1 MDAMN
6 NTTTATAAVTA
17 TAYAAAGLNGRV
29 DIYKADSELTPMAG
43 CHVLTL
49 KRNDKGFPGAVFRA
63 PVIGKA
69 HVWELL
75 QTQGPDCALLALLVD
90 AVTQGQRDK
99 VRAAILNG
107 TEPGMGS
114 IGQTEL
120 ELPAIVEF
128 MQSSGA
134 AGFRFTKEVFEAISP
149 LVRQAVFAFYLE
161 RRPAVAGLSPAEQLG
176 AATPT
181 INKYMALLNTL
192 YVTRAAKEEAQ
203 KAVFAPT
210 DAENLVA
217 ILAMAAVRA
226 EAETPELSAAIAG
239 VGRMAEEA
247 MSRATSADLI

>member
-6 NTTTATAAVTA
+6 NTATATAVTA

-29 DIYKADSELTPMAG
+29 DIYKADSTLTPMAG

-49 KRNDKGFPGAVFRA
+49 KRNDKGFNGAVFRA

-75 QTQGPDCALLALLVD
+75 QAQGQDCPLLALLVD

-107 TEPGMGS
+107 IEPGMGS
-114 IGQTEL
+114 IAQVDL

-134 AGFRFTKEVFEAISP
+134 AGFRFTKDVFESIAP
-149 LVRQAVFAFYLE
+149 LVRAAAFGFYLE
-161 RRPAVAGLSPAEQLG
+161 RRPAVVGLSPAEQLG

-217 ILAMAAVRA
+217 ILAAAAVRA
-226 EAETPELSAAIAG
+226 EAETPELAGALAG
-239 VGRMAEEA
+239 VGKMAEEA
-247 MSRATSADLI
+247 MTRATSADLI